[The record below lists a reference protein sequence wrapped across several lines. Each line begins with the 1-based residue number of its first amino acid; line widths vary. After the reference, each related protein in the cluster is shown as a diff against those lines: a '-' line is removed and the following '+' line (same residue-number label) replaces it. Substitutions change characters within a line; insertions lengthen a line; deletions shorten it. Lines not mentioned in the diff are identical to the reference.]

1 MELKRKIYDDL
12 RRWKE
17 RAGHKPLI
25 VEGLRQVGKSYIVQ
39 KFAKENYDRTIT
51 FDFRHQAE
59 LKSIFNGNL
68 DVDTIIRK
76 ARLFFPDQY

>member
-39 KFAKENYDRTIT
+39 KFERKITI
-51 FDFRHQAE
+51 R
-59 LKSIFNGNL
+59 
-68 DVDTIIRK
+68 
-76 ARLFFPDQY
+76 RLPLTSGTKQS